1 MTAGRRPRRR
11 PTMRGGN
18 FYGFSAGAGTGLGT
32 AGAEYSAVANN
43 EFINS
48 ETGQP
53 RQSGGRRRRSTKK
66 SKKTKKSRKVSR
78 RRTMRGGGSVANVGY
93 GFTGTG
99 ARGIS
104 DAVAYQANAPPTSGP
119 FAIPTGTR

>member
-1 MTAGRRPRRR
+1 MAGGRRRRVL
-11 PTMRGGN
+11 RGGN

-32 AGAEYSAVANN
+32 AGAEYPAVANN

-53 RQSGGRRRRSTKK
+53 RQSAGRRRRASKK
-66 SKKTKKSRKVSR
+66 SKKTKKSRKVTRR
-78 RRTMRGGGSVANVGY
+78 RRTMRGGGSVGNVGY

-119 FAIPTGTR
+119 FAIPQGTR

>member
-1 MTAGRRPRRR
+1 MRAGRRHPKLY
-11 PTMRGGN
+11 GGN

-32 AGAEYSAVANN
+32 AGAEYPAVANN

-48 ETGQP
+48 ETGLP
-53 RQSGGRRRRSTKK
+53 RQSAGRRRKSVKK
-66 SKKTKKSRKVSR
+66 SKKTKKTKKSKKSR

-99 ARGIS
+99 ARGIA

>member
-1 MTAGRRPRRR
+1 MSGGRRRAPL
-11 PTMRGGN
+11 RGGN
-18 FYGFSAGAGTGLGT
+18 FYGFSAGSATGLGT
-32 AGAEYSAVANN
+32 AGAEYAAVDNSK
-43 EFINS
+43 FINS

-53 RQSGGRRRRSTKK
+53 RQSAGRRRASKKSKK
-66 SKKTKKSRKVSR
+66 SKKTKKSRKVTRR